1 MILIRLTRGDIFGE
15 EQFLKIRFMRRFVD
29 EQIQGGKGRRDKET
43 KGFRLR
49 AARMIKVKVISFNE
63 QNARDK
69 DASDHPR

>member
-1 MILIRLTRGDIFGE
+1 
-15 EQFLKIRFMRRFVD
+15 MRRFVD
-29 EQIQGGKGRRDKET
+29 DADTRGKGRRDKET

-49 AARMIKVKVISFNE
+49 AARMIKVKVVSSNE